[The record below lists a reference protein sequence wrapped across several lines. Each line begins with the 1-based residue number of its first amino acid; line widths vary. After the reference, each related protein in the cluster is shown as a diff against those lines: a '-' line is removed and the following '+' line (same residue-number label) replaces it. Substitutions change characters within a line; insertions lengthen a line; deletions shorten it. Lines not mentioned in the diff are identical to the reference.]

1 MRVVEASNGVEA
13 LERARTDRPD
23 VILLDIMMPGVSG
36 WEVASKL
43 LEDRSTDQIPIIFIT
58 ARTDVRDRLRAFE
71 LGALEYITK
80 PFDPTELAPTIT
92 ALLDQVDRGERDG
105 LLAEKLET
113 LQAELSGR

>member
-1 MRVVEASNGVEA
+1 MRVVEASNGAEA

-36 WEVASKL
+36 WEVAGKL
-43 LEDRSTDQIPIIFIT
+43 LEDGSTDKIPIIFIT

-80 PFDPTELAPTIT
+80 PFDPTVLAPTIT

-105 LLAEKLET
+105 LLAERLET
-113 LQAELSGR
+113 LHAELSGS